1 MRLADIFHNAGDSA
15 PTLLGIGPMSST
27 VVRAGLRAAAETG
40 APVAFIASRNQV
52 ESAALGGGYVEGWDQ
67 ASLAGYVAGQAQ
79 RWRGKARWF
88 LGRDHGGPWQRDDE
102 YQARLPWPAARD
114 RALRSL
120 CDDIDAGFHYL
131 HIDAAKDPFL
141 GDDIPVNL
149 GVHRIVELMRG
160 AESHRL
166 SRGLSSID
174 YEVSLEKA
182 NGQVTPDA
190 EFDRFLGTLVAEL
203 GSHGLPMPL
212 FAVANTGTLAKLDRN
227 VGEFRPDSARGLA
240 AVARRHGLVFKEHN
254 ADYLADAD
262 LRVHPRCGIGMANV
276 APEFGH
282 VETTALLHLAALESV
297 GTPPLAA
304 SGIASKLTELVM
316 RSGRSAKWLHGDSV
330 DPHVVVKIGAHYFF
344 SDPEIA
350 RAREALYANIRASA
364 LHSNPEQI
372 IEDQIMASMRRYIDI
387 FTDSATGG
395 STADEGA
402 TDQEATREGTVR
414 AGSSAYASVR
424 LT

>member
-1 MRLADIFHNAGDSA
+1 MRLADIFQNAGDSA

-67 ASLAGYVAGQAQ
+67 AGLADYVASQAQ

-102 YQARLPWPAARD
+102 YHARLPWPAARD

-120 CDDIDAGFHYL
+120 RDDIDAGFHYL

-141 GDDIPVNL
+141 GDDIPVDL
-149 GVHRIVELMRG
+149 GVHRIVELMHG

-166 SRGLSSID
+166 SRGLPSID

-182 NGQVTPDA
+182 NGQVTPAA
-190 EFDRFLGTLVAEL
+190 EFDHFLAALVAEL
-203 GSHGLPMPL
+203 GSHGLPTPL
-212 FAVANTGTLAKLDRN
+212 FAVANTGTWAKLDRN
-227 VGEFRPDSARGLA
+227 VGEFRPDAARRLA

-262 LRVHPRCGIGMANV
+262 LRVHTRCGIGMANV

-282 VETTALLHLAALESV
+282 AETAALLHLAAMESV
-297 GTPPLAA
+297 GAPPLTA
-304 SGIASKLTELVM
+304 SGIASKLAELVM
-316 RSGRSAKWLHGDSV
+316 RSGRAAKWLHGDSV

-344 SDPEIA
+344 SDQEIGG
-350 RAREALYANIRASA
+350 AREALYANIRACVP
-364 LHSNPEQI
+364 HPDPEQLV
-372 IEDQIMASMRRYIDI
+372 EDRVMASIRRYIDI
-387 FTDSATGG
+387 FADSAAAGNAAGASATG
-395 STADEGA
+395 
-402 TDQEATREGTVR
+402 EGTVR
-414 AGSSAYASVR
+414 AGTSAYASVR
-424 LT
+424 PA